1 MSPSNGTPQR
11 SWPLERLVALSAE
24 LDADELD
31 AVLAPWR
38 QVAQKADAFFDRVGD
53 VCASSMRCRPGCT
66 ECCQQDL
73 NVLLAEG
80 LALLRG
86 LIALPPE
93 TRAALVDAAAHPA
106 EACALLDAS
115 GRCSVYA
122 WRPLIC
128 RTHGLPLRRS
138 GPGWS
143 SCRLNFTPD
152 DPPPP
157 AACILNEGL
166 LTAGLTVADG
176 LIRERLGGAPPGR
189 HSIRALVLVLA

>member
-1 MSPSNGTPQR
+1 VNE
-11 SWPLERLVALSAE
+11 PLQRLVALSAE
-24 LDADELD
+24 LNDDELG
-31 AVLAPWR
+31 AILTPWR
-38 QVAQKADAFFDRVGD
+38 QVAQKADAFFDQVQA
-53 VCASSMRCRPGCT
+53 VCASSMRCRAGCT

-73 NVLLAEG
+73 NVLFAEG
-80 LALLRG
+80 VAIVRG
-86 LIALPPE
+86 WSNLPRE
-93 TRAALVDAAAHPA
+93 TRAALISSAGRPA
-106 EACALLDAS
+106 PARGEACALLDAA

-152 DPPPP
+152 EPQPP
-157 AACILNEGL
+157 AECILNEGL

-176 LIRERLGGAPPGR
+176 LIRERLGGEPSGR
-189 HSIRALVLVLA
+189 LSIRALLLVLA